1 MSDRRGDS
9 WARRGLCPRCP
20 GPPARWHWARCRNAG
35 RCSTYNHKENE
46 FDKNTPCSSRP
57 NEPIFLSLIINELPN
72 LPVNKDRFVA
82 LLKKIYI
89 IIPHSLWQLPPTPT
103 TSYPTYHTMM
113 PIPQQ
118 NQQRNPNNVDNY
130 QVQQQLQ
137 AQQDLHQRRLIQQ
150 KHEHVSS
157 LSCRRKLE
165 PFESR
170 LSHSPSPQ
178 QSAVRYLARS
188 LPLSS
193 LSWRRKLEPWESR
206 LSRSISPNRTP
217 PPFRRPFTGW
227 WVRMSIGPI
236 DRTWYLSLTW
246 TQWFVQEQVT
256 INVSHST
263 SSQSL

>member
-1 MSDRRGDS
+1 MLAVVPGLNTNWPGQPPRAVSDRRGDS

-35 RCSTYNHKENE
+35 RCSTYNHKGKENE

-165 PFESR
+165 P
-170 LSHSPSPQ
+170 
-178 QSAVRYLARS
+178 
-188 LPLSS
+188 
-193 LSWRRKLEPWESR
+193 WESR